1 MIVYNKTPI
10 GKAHYL
16 DKDTGDKY
24 RRIVGGIGF
33 PKKMMEGCGL
43 ILAENFDEPPR
54 FKVLTTVCDF
64 NAISLVEKCKALESV
79 YLVKNWYGCVSNLVM
94 IKIVYDYNQGR
105 YPEDKFHFVG
115 APLASEESNSGYY
128 LPKLVE
134 LGKVGQERL
143 SAGASPVLVN
153 ALEEMEAQGSEM
165 LNQDIAQWPLLAA
178 LCYPLTHLMMVKG
191 NRAVKPK
198 PYDYGKYGSLSWQR

>member
-1 MIVYNKTPI
+1 M
-10 GKAHYL
+10 
-16 DKDTGDKY
+16 
-24 RRIVGGIGF
+24 
-33 PKKMMEGCGL
+33 
-43 ILAENFDEPPR
+43 
-54 FKVLTTVCDF
+54 LTTVTDF
-64 NAISLVEKCKALESV
+64 NAVVLIDKCKALELE
-79 YLVKNWYGCVSNLVM
+79 YPVKIWYGQVTDLVM
-94 IKIVYDYNQGR
+94 TQILYEWNQGK
-105 YPEDKFHFVG
+105 YPEDKLHFAG
-115 APLASEESNSGYY
+115 APLAAAESNSGYY

-153 ALEEMEAQGSEM
+153 SLEEMEAQGSEM

-198 PYDYGKYGSLSWQR
+198 PYDYGKYGELSWQK